1 MIRVGRGIPARGGV
15 EATLRR
21 SAYLLP
27 FLALL
32 IARTATYA
40 TPLECHSSMG
50 WYDASDIDD
59 AANAMRSTTATGW
72 SKVPPA
78 LAPAPMGRQALLP
91 RAHLPLAAEAAF
103 PPDPFFP
110 SWSPR
115 APPGR

>member
-1 MIRVGRGIPARGGV
+1 MIRLGRGIPARGGV
-15 EATLRR
+15 AVTLRR

-40 TPLECHSSMG
+40 TPLECHSSSG

-72 SKVPPA
+72 PKVSPA
-78 LAPAPMGRQALLP
+78 VAPAPMGRLTLLP
-91 RAHLPLAAEAAF
+91 RAHLPLAAEAASAWE
-103 PPDPFFP
+103 PFFP
-110 SWSPR
+110 AWSPR